1 MSTQQQQPDT
11 TDDWIALLML
21 LTGVSGMG
29 LFSLAAF
36 VAPVR
41 DALVQWGLLAQGDAV
56 LIPIMDGGAGFDI
69 WRILIIAGIVV
80 LFVAGSISVARKR
93 RRREG
98 R

>member
-1 MSTQQQQPDT
+1 MSTQQQPDT

-41 DALVQWGLLAQGDAV
+41 DALVQWGVFVNGDAV
-56 LIPIMDGGAGFDI
+56 LIPIMDGVGLDI
-69 WRILIIAGIVV
+69 WRVLILAGIVV
-80 LFVAGSISVARKR
+80 LFVAVSISVARSR

>member
-1 MSTQQQQPDT
+1 MSTQQQPDT

-29 LFSLAAF
+29 LFSLGVF

-41 DALVQWGLLAQGDAV
+41 DALVQWGVLAQGDAV
-56 LIPIMDGGAGFDI
+56 LIPIMDGGVGFDI

-80 LFVAGSISVARKR
+80 LFVAGSISLARKR

>member
-1 MSTQQQQPDT
+1 MSTQQQPDT

-29 LFSLAAF
+29 LFSLAAV

-41 DALVQWGLLAQGDAV
+41 DALVQWGLLAQGEAV
-56 LIPIMDGGAGFDI
+56 LIPIMDGVVGFDI
-69 WRILIIAGIVV
+69 WRILIIAGVVV
-80 LFVAGSISVARKR
+80 LFVAGSISLARKR

>member
-1 MSTQQQQPDT
+1 MSTQQHPDT

-21 LTGVSGMG
+21 LTGVTGMG
-29 LFSLAAF
+29 LFSVGAF

-41 DALVQWGLLAQGDAV
+41 DALVQWGLLTQGDSV
-56 LIPIMDGGAGFDI
+56 LIPLMDGGVGFDI
-69 WRILIIAGIVV
+69 WRVLIIAGVIV
-80 LFVAGSISVARKR
+80 LFVAGSISLARKR

>member
-1 MSTQQQQPDT
+1 MANTQQQPDT

-29 LFSLAAF
+29 LFSLGAF

-41 DALVQWGLLAQGDAV
+41 DLLVQWGLLVRGDAV
-56 LIPIMDGGAGFDI
+56 LIPLMEDVGLDI
-69 WRILIIAGIVV
+69 WRTLIVAGIVV
-80 LFVAGSISVARKR
+80 LFVAGSIATARSR

>member
-1 MSTQQQQPDT
+1 MSAPRQPDT

-29 LFSLAAF
+29 LFSLGAF

-41 DALVQWGLLAQGDAV
+41 ELAVQWGVFLNGEAV
-56 LIPIMDGGAGFDI
+56 LIPIIDGVGLDI
-69 WRILIIAGIVV
+69 WRALILAGIIV
-80 LFVAGSISVARKR
+80 LFAAASISISRSH
-93 RRREG
+93 RRREV

>member
-1 MSTQQQQPDT
+1 MATTQQQPDT

-29 LFSLAAF
+29 LFSLGTF
-36 VAPVR
+36 VAPAR
-41 DALVQWGLLAQGDAV
+41 ELAVQWGILVRGDPV
-56 LIPIMDGGAGFDI
+56 LIPLMDGVGLDI
-69 WRILIIAGIVV
+69 WRTLILAGIFV
-80 LFVAGSISVARKR
+80 LFVAGSIAIARSR